1 MMIATSNY
9 KCGLTRGIQ
18 IQSSSSMPPTLLFP
32 FSTTIRM
39 RSDSVNVC
47 KSKLSVVNS
56 KKANLSAA
64 KKERI
69 PLPVTDE
76 GYRFS
81 EFLSHPFGIRAM
93 LNTNALQNFES
104 LDTNTYRCFLR
115 KLQLLNF
122 EAAPVLEL
130 RVTPTEEDC
139 VVEMLS
145 CKFRG
150 SEILERQNKYFTAFM
165 MNRVTWNTIDSE
177 PFLEADM
184 KLNVTLEIYTAPFT
198 LLPESAVEGP
208 GNLMVQALVDRL
220 ISLFLQQLLQDYDE
234 WTKQQFEN
242 LP

>member
-1 MMIATSNY
+1 MILATCNY
-9 KCGLTRGIQ
+9 KWGSITPFQ
-18 IQSSSSMPPTLLFP
+18 TSSAISPTFLLP
-32 FSTTIRM
+32 FSTTIRK
-39 RSDSVNVC
+39 RIDN
-47 KSKLSVVNS
+47 KILVVKA

-76 GYRFS
+76 GYRFR

-93 LNTNALQNFES
+93 LNTNALQNLES
-104 LDTNTYRCFLR
+104 LDDANTYRCFLR

-130 RVTPTEEDC
+130 RVTPTEVDC
-139 VVEMLS
+139 IVEMLS
-145 CKFRG
+145 CKFQG
-150 SEILERQNKYFTAFM
+150 SEILERQNEYFSAFM
-165 MNRVTWNTIDSE
+165 MNRVTWNTSDSE

-184 KLNVTLEIYTAPFT
+184 KLNVTLEIYTAPFN

-208 GNLMVQALVDRL
+208 GNLMIRALVDRL
-220 ISLFLQQLLQDYDE
+220 ITLFLQQLLQDYDE
-234 WTKQQFEN
+234 WTKLQFEN